1 MFRAQRT
8 APSPTGVGYIHAMV
22 ASPPAWNRKTEPFA
36 ELISASAIAAR
47 VAELGAQ
54 ITRDYAARSET
65 AEIVVIGVLKGS
77 VIFLADLVRHIGL
90 PVYIEFIGIS
100 SYGDATVS
108 SGVVQITQDLS
119 RPIENKHVI
128 VVEDIVDT
136 GHTVHYLLE
145 NLGTRRPAS
154 VALCSLLHKPERS
167 EREIKIDYLGFTI
180 PNKFVVGYGLDIAQQ
195 FRNLPFIGYQ
205 GA

>member
-1 MFRAQRT
+1 MA
-8 APSPTGVGYIHAMV
+8 
-22 ASPPAWNRKTEPFA
+22 ASPPTWNRTTDPFK
-36 ELISASAIAAR
+36 ELISAEAIATR

-54 ITRDYAARSET
+54 ITKDYASHAGT
-65 AEIVVIGVLKGS
+65 ADVVVVGVLKGS
-77 VIFLADLVRHIGL
+77 VIFLSDLVRHIGL

-119 RPIENKHVI
+119 RPVEGKHVI

-145 NLGTRRPAS
+145 NLATRRPAS
-154 VALCSLLHKPERS
+154 IALCSLLHKPERS
-167 EREIKIDYLGFTI
+167 EREVKIDYLGFTI

-205 GA
+205 GE